1 MLLMLLLT
9 GELVAEAN
17 DARSLLLARDD
28 VDDDDDERRNEV
40 RRLCGE
46 KRAVMDWKREGC
58 MVDDVVSRERGCMWC
73 VYKGI

>member
-28 VDDDDDERRNEV
+28 ADDDDDERRNEV

-46 KRAVMDWKREGC
+46 KRAVMVWTREGC
-58 MVDDVVSRERGCMWC
+58 MVDDVVSRER
-73 VYKGI
+73 